1 MIKSDHWQA
10 ADTVTGLTD
19 NSVHVWKLSLLT
31 DSEFISSDTLADN
44 EIQKAGRFHFAT
56 DRHTFVRTR
65 TMLRGLL
72 SRYAG
77 VDAKKLTIS
86 YNKHGKP
93 YLHNPD
99 RDKAVFFN
107 VTHSKDVALLA
118 FTRQGE
124 IGIDIEYMHDNVKY
138 LELSR
143 RFFSG
148 QEYQAL
154 ARLSGNELKM
164 GFYRCWTSKEAFVK
178 AVGTGLSSSL
188 GKFAVNLDH
197 NDKPKLLWADK
208 TYFQGI
214 CTMFPISH
222 DEHYCA
228 SLACLC
234 NPGQVDFYHCPPDLP
249 ELAD

>member
-10 ADTVTGLTD
+10 AATVTELTD
-19 NSVHVWKLSLLT
+19 NSVHTWKLSLLT
-31 DSEFISSDTLADN
+31 NNEVIPGGTLSEN
-44 EIQKAGRFHFAT
+44 EIRKAERFHLAT
-56 DRHTFVRTR
+56 DRHKFVRTR

-72 SRYAG
+72 SRYTG
-77 VDAKKLTIS
+77 VEAKKLTIS

-93 YLHNPD
+93 YLLNPD
-99 RDKAVFFN
+99 RDKSVFFN

-118 FTRQGE
+118 FTRQGA
-124 IGIDIEYMHDNVKY
+124 IGIDIEYIHDNVKY

-164 GFYRCWTSKEAFVK
+164 GFYRCWTRKEAFVK
-178 AVGTGLSSSL
+178 AVGSGLSSSL
-188 GKFAVNLDH
+188 GKFAVNLDN

-208 TYFQGI
+208 TYFQGTS
-214 CTMFPISH
+214 TMFSIPH

-234 NPGQVDFYHCPPDLP
+234 NPGQVDFYHCPPDLT
-249 ELAD
+249 EGL